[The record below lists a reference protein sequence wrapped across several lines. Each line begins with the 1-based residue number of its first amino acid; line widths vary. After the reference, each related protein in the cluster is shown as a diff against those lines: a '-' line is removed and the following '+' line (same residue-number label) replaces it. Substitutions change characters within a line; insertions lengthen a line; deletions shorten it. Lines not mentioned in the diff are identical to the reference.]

1 MRYAQPVLV
10 GRNYE
15 RLWLQREIIPS
26 GLSYYLTEDKGA
38 KRRCSVRVRV
48 SRLDPFLEY
57 KALLRLQKKY
67 GKEIRPVA
75 CYLLKNDVEDWRL
88 DLAE

>member
-15 RLWLQREIIPS
+15 RLWLQRQITPS
-26 GLSYYLTEDKGA
+26 GLVYFLSEDKGA
-38 KRRCSVRVRV
+38 NRRCSVSVRV
-48 SRLDPFLEY
+48 VRSDPFLEY

-67 GKEIRPVA
+67 GKEIRPVT
-75 CYLLKNDVEDWRL
+75 CYTLKDDGEDWRL
-88 DLAE
+88 DLSV